1 MILSVHIPKTGGV
14 SVRNI
19 LKEHYGPGFVLHY
32 WQITDAWG
40 RVLDKVPADATCV
53 HGHYQADV
61 HAKAFPSAT
70 LMTWVRDPV
79 ERVVSSYY
87 HRLRDPDPQHPVCRE
102 LHQKK
107 LSLVDYAA
115 LPLVQNEMTR
125 FFGSKQPED
134 FAFIGVVED
143 FAQSLEAMK
152 RFLGIAEAPLRRD
165 NVNPEKQIEYYA
177 LDPRVRREIERSNV
191 RDLDLYEKCLKVW
204 REKAPAISRAIAL
217 CLPLMA
223 FTS

>member
-1 MILSVHIPKTGGV
+1 MILSVHIPKTAGV

-40 RVLDKVPADATCV
+40 RVLDKVPAEATCV
-53 HGHYQADV
+53 HGHYQADLLTN
-61 HAKAFPSAT
+61 AFPAAT

-87 HRLRDPDPQHPVCRE
+87 HRLRDPDWQHPVCVE

-107 LSLVDYAA
+107 LSLAEYSA

-143 FAQSLEAMK
+143 FDLSLAAMK
-152 RFLGIAEAPLRRD
+152 RFLGISETPLRRD
-165 NVNPEKQIEYYA
+165 NVNPEKQTEYYA
-177 LDPRVRREIERSNV
+177 FDPRVRREIERNNAA
-191 RDLDLYEKCLKVW
+191 DLGLYEKCLKLW
-204 REKAPAISRAIAL
+204 REKAPGIARTVAL
-217 CLPLMA
+217 CLSLMA
-223 FTS
+223 FTG